1 MTLKYFSEKESNASV
16 AVNSDAVKYVRE
28 FQGATKIIFDDSSYL
43 IVSDSYL
50 EAVARLN
57 EKK

>member
-1 MTLKYFSEKESNASV
+1 MTLKFFSEKETNVSV
-16 AVNSDAVKYVRE
+16 AVNTDAVKYVRE
-28 FQGATKIIFDDSSYL
+28 FQNATKIIFDDSSYL
-43 IVSDSYL
+43 VVSDTYL